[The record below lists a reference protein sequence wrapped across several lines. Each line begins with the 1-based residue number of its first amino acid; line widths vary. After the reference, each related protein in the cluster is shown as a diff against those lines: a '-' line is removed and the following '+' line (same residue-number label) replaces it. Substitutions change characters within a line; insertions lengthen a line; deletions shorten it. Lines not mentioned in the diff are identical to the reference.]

1 MEKVNALVLAGG
13 GSKGAYQVG
22 AIKALKK
29 LGYNFDVITG
39 TSIGALNGCMIA
51 QGDYEELYRL
61 WDNIKLNDVVSG
73 IKEIDFKFDEIVNNK
88 NMILSF
94 FKKYIQDSGAD
105 ISPFKKMIE
114 TLFDAKKLE
123 KSKIDFFAV
132 AVSYPNLKPVFID
145 KKMMLEKG
153 VDYLISSASCFPAFP
168 IHKFENQSFIDG
180 GYFDNLP
187 INLAL
192 SNGANNIIVIDL
204 NSNVT
209 HPRYLQ
215 TKFIEYIFPRFELGN
230 FLDFDREVIDRNIR
244 YGFNDVY
251 KKFGMY
257 DGFKYTFKKFENPT
271 FFSEFYILFLKIEPN
286 FNKNNNLNDDSNLTK
301 YFMNKQHKTFLD
313 VDDLNYGVIDE
324 IMEILDMKKDEVY
337 DYFEIENI
345 ILDTFKKGFDK
356 EYEILPS
363 LNIDKIKEFFDDL
376 NRVGMI
382 SKVINQILYDEK
394 RIMSDDII
402 YMFNPIDVVIAN
414 WIILL
419 NNGKSI

>member
-1 MEKVNALVLAGG
+1 MEKINALVLAGG

-29 LGYNFDVITG
+29 LGYNFDIVTG
-39 TSIGALNGCMIA
+39 TSIGALNGCMVA
-51 QGDYEELYRL
+51 QGDYEELYKL

-73 IKEIDFKFDEIVNNK
+73 IKEIDFKFEEIVNNK

-215 TKFIEYIFPRFELGN
+215 TKFVEYIFPRFELGS

-345 ILDTFKKGFDK
+345 ILNTFKKGFDK

>member
-1 MEKVNALVLAGG
+1 MEKINALVLAGG

-29 LGYNFDVITG
+29 LGYNFDIVTG
-39 TSIGALNGCMIA
+39 TSIGALNGCMVA
-51 QGDYEELYRL
+51 QGDYEELYKL

-73 IKEIDFKFDEIVNNK
+73 IKEIDFKFEEIVNNK

-204 NSNVT
+204 NSNVI

-215 TKFIEYIFPRFELGN
+215 TKFVEYIFPRFELGS

-345 ILDTFKKGFDK
+345 ILNTFKKGFDK

>member
-13 GSKGAYQVG
+13 GSKGAYQIG

-29 LGYNFDVITG
+29 LGYNFDIVTG
-39 TSIGALNGCMIA
+39 TSIGALNGCMVA
-51 QGDYEELYRL
+51 QGDYEELYKL

-73 IKEIDFKFDEIVNNK
+73 IKEIDFKFEEIVNNK

-114 TLFDAKKLE
+114 TLFDAKKLK

-215 TKFIEYIFPRFELGN
+215 TKFVEYIFPRFELGS

-402 YMFNPIDVVIAN
+402 YMLNPIDVVIAN

>member
-114 TLFDAKKLE
+114 TLFDAEKLE

-215 TKFIEYIFPRFELGN
+215 TKFVEYIFPRFELGS

-345 ILDTFKKGFDK
+345 ILNTFKKGFDK

>member
-13 GSKGAYQVG
+13 GSKGAYQIG

-29 LGYNFDVITG
+29 LGYNFDIVTG
-39 TSIGALNGCMIA
+39 TSIGALNGCMVA
-51 QGDYEELYRL
+51 QDDYEELYKL

-73 IKEIDFKFDEIVNNK
+73 IKEINFNFEEIVNNK

-105 ISPFKKMIE
+105 ISPFKKMVE
-114 TLFDAKKLE
+114 TLFDAKKLK

-215 TKFIEYIFPRFELGN
+215 TKFVEYIFPRFELGS